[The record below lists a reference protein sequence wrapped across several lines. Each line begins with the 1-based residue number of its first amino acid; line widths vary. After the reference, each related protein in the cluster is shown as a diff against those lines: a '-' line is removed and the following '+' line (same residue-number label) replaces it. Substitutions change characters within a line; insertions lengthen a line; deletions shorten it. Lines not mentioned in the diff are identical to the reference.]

1 MDDVRPPILTFC
13 SQLLRKSSLQVHSE
27 LPKPRLLSLCISLWG
42 MTVLN
47 AERKSTNSNL
57 TVLGWS
63 RRVRAVWSVVLTAS
77 SVDLVARQANW
88 CGSRSAGTADVM

>member
-1 MDDVRPPILTFC
+1 M
-13 SQLLRKSSLQVHSE
+13 
-27 LPKPRLLSLCISLWG
+27 
-42 MTVLN
+42 LN